1 MKSYTIS
8 LLLEH
13 EIEITHVHVHS
24 KKIDSNKLENIII
37 ILHNDEYWINNC
49 FYL

>member
-1 MKSYTIS
+1 MKLKLRMFKYI
-8 LLLEH
+8 
-13 EIEITHVHVHS
+13 S
-24 KKIDSNKLENIII
+24 KKNDSNKLENIII